1 MKKEKPVPPTLCTR
15 RNFLKYAGVAAITAQ
30 ALGGS
35 EANALEKEITEALFD
50 GRDAEQWDTARDTA
64 RLNAEFSNSTVTQ
77 TGNPSAL
84 DWSFTPRA
92 GTTFNDLWWRKPFLS
107 NFISIRVKLR
117 NAGAPFTFSAKVT
130 DADGAEWTTNQIA
143 LTAHSEWQ
151 WLNFPF
157 PSWHVASWS
166 NDPDGKLD
174 SPIRDFVLIA
184 FDLQADKSYDL
195 QVERVEVVR
204 PAPPV
209 AEITEFSLPRTLRHG
224 ETTMASMS
232 FRLSGPCHSEDS
244 FLAFQKDGSTVFQAP
259 IAWNSP
265 VTRLPAGITLSA
277 RNIRV
282 AVPEFIQGGSYAVR
296 LIIGDAVPHWNA
308 HRENGKTS
316 EVEIIARN
324 PGKSVAIVRRHFGVP
339 TLFINSKPVD
349 AITYM
354 AYGPSV
360 KVFRDFAKAG
370 IALYSF
376 PSTPT
381 ESGYGLAKTTW
392 VAPGKYDYSQLD
404 ERVMMVLDADPN
416 AHFFPRLYLHAPI
429 WWTKEHLN
437 DVVLLDDGYG
447 KHIPFITPGDK
458 PAPSWASEA
467 WREATIEGLRRL
479 IAHVESSPYADRC
492 IGYHLTSGTTEEWM
506 MWGANENEWVD
517 YSTVNVAKFRS
528 WLKEKYRSVNVL
540 RKAWSNPD
548 VTFETAE
555 IPSKVQRMET
565 YFGSLRNPAKE
576 QAVIDFYL
584 YNSDLVADTIN
595 TFAKAVKG
603 FVKREKIVGVFY
615 GYILQL
621 CGEQRQQNAGHLELK
636 KVAGS
641 PYLDFICSPTSY
653 AFRELGG
660 KGTSHFMSLLGT
672 VQMHGKMWFDENDI
686 HTSISGGA
694 IGEWG
699 RPSDVQGDIIQQTKE
714 LANVIVNGTGQWWF
728 DVGAN
733 RYDNPTLMRCISDL
747 NRDANYALKLNRSPM
762 DEVAM
767 VISENSLCSLRV
779 GDPLGTWLLLQQLPA
794 LLRIGAPVGEYLM
807 SDLNT
812 IRDRKL
818 FLIMT
823 SFAPSDEEREWVDK
837 LKAGG
842 RTMVFF
848 YAPGIYG
855 HDRIDAQGMYNL
867 TGIHIDISAN
877 PATLQATLSGDHQL
891 VKGLEGTTIGVNS
904 QTFPICYANDSDAEV
919 LATFADGKPA
929 MAVKTV
935 GKSVSIFSSVPMLPT
950 SLLRRFGEKAGVHF
964 YIDTPD
970 QVWATRDMLGICV
983 NDAGARKI
991 SLPRA
996 ATVRDLYRGGI
1007 LARNERVFEADF
1019 EPLETRLFALEG

>member
-1 MKKEKPVPPTLCTR
+1 MKEEKIAQPAFCTR
-15 RNFLKYAGVAAITAQ
+15 RNFLKYAGVAAIASQ
-30 ALGGS
+30 ASGVA
-35 EANALEKEITEALFD
+35 EAVALEKEITETLFD
-50 GRDAEQWDTARDTA
+50 GANAEQWDTARDPA
-64 RLNAEFSNSTVTQ
+64 RLNAEFFRSSVTQ
-77 TGNPSAL
+77 VRNPSAL
-84 DWSFTPRA
+84 NWSFIPRA

-130 DADGAEWTTNQIA
+130 DADSAEWTTNQVPLSTQSDWRWID
-143 LTAHSEWQ
+143 
-151 WLNFPF
+151 FPF
-157 PSWHVASWS
+157 TSWHVASWS
-166 NDPDGKLD
+166 KDSDGKLD

-184 FDLQADKSYDL
+184 FDLQANKSYDL
-195 QVERVEVVR
+195 QVERVEVIR

-209 AEITEFSLPRTLRHG
+209 AEIIECSLPRTLRHG
-224 ETTMASMS
+224 ESAMASVS

-244 FLAFQKDGSTVFQAP
+244 FLAFQKNGATVFQAP
-259 IAWNSP
+259 IAWNLP
-265 VTRLPAGITLSA
+265 VTRLPAGKTLTA
-277 RNIRV
+277 RNVRIV
-282 AVPEFIQGGSYAVR
+282 TPEFVQGGRYAVR
-296 LIIGDAVPHWNA
+296 LILGDAVAHWNA
-308 HRENGKTS
+308 PREKGKTP
-316 EVEIIARN
+316 EVEIIARS
-324 PGKSVAIVRRHFGVP
+324 PGKSVAVVRRHLGVP

-349 AITYM
+349 AIAYM

-392 VAPGKYDYSQLD
+392 VSPGKYDYSQLD
-404 ERVMMVLDADPN
+404 ERVMMVLEADPN
-416 AHFFPRLYLHAPI
+416 AYFFPRLYLHAPI
-429 WWTKEHLN
+429 WWTKEHPD
-437 DVVLLDDGYG
+437 DVVLLDDGSG

-479 IAHVESSPYADRC
+479 IEHVESSPYADRC

-517 YSTVNVAKFRS
+517 YSPVNVAKFRS
-528 WLKEKYRSVNVL
+528 WLKEKYRSLSAL
-540 RKAWSNPD
+540 RNAWSDPD

-565 YFGSLRNPAKE
+565 YFGSLRNPSKE

-636 KVAGS
+636 KVAES

-660 KGTSHFMSLLGT
+660 EGTSHFMSLLGT

-686 HTSISGGA
+686 RTSLSGGA

-699 RPSDVQGDIIQQTKE
+699 RPANVQGDIIQQNKE

-733 RYDNPTLMRCISDL
+733 RYDNPTLMRRIGAL
-747 NRDANYALKLNRSPM
+747 NRDANYALKLNRSRM

-779 GDPLGTWLLLQQLPA
+779 GDPLGAWLLLQQLPA

-807 SDLNT
+807 SDLNA
-812 IRDRKL
+812 IMDRKL
-818 FLIMT
+818 YLFMT
-823 SFAPSDEEREWVDK
+823 SFAPSEEERAWVNQ
-837 LKAGG
+837 LKGEG
-842 RTMVFF
+842 KTLVFF
-848 YAPGIYG
+848 YAPGIYSHG
-855 HDRIDAQGMYNL
+855 RIDARGMYDL
-867 TGIHIDISAN
+867 TGIHIDISDDPVA
-877 PATLQATLSGDHQL
+877 LQATLTGNHPLTQ
-891 VKGLEGTTIGVNS
+891 GLEGTTIGVNS
-904 QTFPICYANDSDAEV
+904 KTFPICYANDPNVVV

-929 MAVKTV
+929 MALKTV

-950 SLLRRFGEKAGVHF
+950 PLLHRFGEKAGVHF

-970 QVWATRDMLGICV
+970 QIWVTRDMLGVCV
-983 NDAGARKI
+983 NEAGVRKI

-996 ATVRDLYRGGI
+996 ATVRDLYRGGVV
-1007 LARNERVFEADF
+1007 ARNVRVFEADF
-1019 EPLETRLFALEG
+1019 RPLETRLFALER